1 MMDDDVAK
9 GLLFTIR
16 TGADSR
22 DPRSM
27 NAQWRE
33 EFEAF
38 KRSEPGHRFRER
50 FERMKAIPRPTH
62 ERIARCL
69 CGIIV
74 MLVGIVLIPL
84 PGPGWLIVGFGVTLL
99 AQESRRVADFCDRIE
114 IRSRAAMG
122 RWRRWRAGKA
132 ADRRP

>member
-1 MMDDDVAK
+1 MEDDVAK
-9 GLLFTIR
+9 GLLFTTR
-16 TGADSR
+16 TRAVSR

-27 NAQWRE
+27 NAQWRA

-38 KRSEPGHRFRER
+38 KGSTPGHRFRER

-69 CGIIV
+69 CGVIV

-99 AQESRRVADFCDRIE
+99 AQESRRIADFCDRVE
-114 IRSRAAMG
+114 MRCRGVGA
-122 RWRRWRAGKA
+122 RWRAWRARSGST
-132 ADRRP
+132 RRP